1 MPAPLSAVVRCVA
14 SVVVFAGQVALNFSG
29 NIQPVSRS
37 IATAV
42 PVPAVVNLTVVT
54 VASTVALSTPPYH
67 KGNTAKAIE
76 KLQAA
81 LAWRKEFGVNRII
94 DCFGENG
101 DEEMQTILR
110 EENATGKIYV
120 RGFDREGR
128 AGMYMRPHHENT
140 KDEVNQ
146 MRHLV
151 FNLEKA
157 VACTRS
163 KSGYEKI
170 NLMIDYAGY
179 RLRDM
184 PPMSTARYTLDI
196 LQKHYPER
204 MFKAYVINPPFVFR
218 TFWTIIKPFLDPVT
232 KEKIVFCH
240 GKAGAEL
247 MAKRYDMTQ
256 VEECVGGTGKST
268 FDSTEYLGM
277 PWSEPLGV

>member
-1 MPAPLSAVVRCVA
+1 M
-14 SVVVFAGQVALNFSG
+14 
-29 NIQPVSRS
+29 
-37 IATAV
+37 
-42 PVPAVVNLTVVT
+42 
-54 VASTVALSTPPYH
+54 
-67 KGNTAKAIE
+67 
-76 KLQAA
+76 
-81 LAWRKEFGVNRII
+81 NRII

-128 AGMYMRPHHENT
+128 AAMYMRPHHENT